1 MKVLITATNLLP
13 VLGQWRPYFEER
25 GAEVVAAKVNERLS
39 ETELLPLVTDIAGAV
54 VGDDDWNAKV
64 IAAAPQLKVLSKWG
78 TGIDS
83 IDQAACETAGVAV
96 RNVTNAFTDP
106 VADTA
111 MSYALSLL
119 REVPLTDADM
129 KNGVWYKRPVRC
141 LAECTVGVIGLGN
154 IGQAVVR
161 RMKAAGATVLGNDVR
176 ELDSAQ
182 LAELGV
188 RLVSKEQL
196 LAEADIISLN
206 CDLNPTSHHLLGAA
220 EFSQLRQG
228 ALVINTARG
237 SLIDEP
243 ALVAALENGT
253 VGGVGLDVFEDEPL
267 PSDSSLRHLSNVL
280 LAPHNANSSPRAYQA
295 VHQASIDN
303 VFSVLQPAQVP
314 VS

>member
-13 VLGQWRPYFEER
+13 VLAEWRPYFEEQ
-25 GAEVVAAKVNERLS
+25 GAEVIAAEVNERLS
-39 ETELLPLVTDIAGAV
+39 EAELLPLVADIDGAV

-83 IDQAACETAGVAV
+83 IDQAACAEAGVVV

-106 VADTA
+106 VADTT

-119 REVPLTDADM
+119 RQVPATDADM
-129 KNGVWYKRPVRC
+129 KNGVWHKRPVRC

-154 IGQAVVR
+154 IGQAVAK
-161 RMKAAGATVLGNDVR
+161 RMRAAGATVLGNDVR
-176 ELDSAQ
+176 ELEAAR
-182 LAELGV
+182 LAELEV
-188 RLVSKEQL
+188 TLVPKEQL

-206 CDLNPTSHHLLGAA
+206 CDLNPSSHHILGEA
-220 EFSQLRQG
+220 EFSQMRQG
-228 ALVINTARG
+228 VLVINTARG
-237 SLIDEP
+237 PLIDEP

-253 VGGVGLDVFEDEPL
+253 VGGAGLDVFEDEPL
-267 PSDSSLRHLSNVL
+267 PSDSRLRSMSNVL